1 MRNTAKKATVRL
13 SDIAKETG
21 YSLSTVSK
29 ALNGRADVS
38 EETRQTINAVLKR
51 YGYSRKATGTK
62 SQRIIEIVFQDFDNV
77 WALEVLR
84 GAIREAKLHDLN
96 VITTEG
102 GNRQHPDSS
111 WIDNMLRRQTDGA
124 ILVFSSLTRIERN
137 KLHSRGIPFVLF
149 DPFGN
154 PDPDTLSVQADNWTG
169 GVIATRHLLAL
180 GHTRIGIITGPEEM
194 MCSKARLDGY
204 TSALAEHGIEA
215 DPELITEGDFTT
227 SGGYAQSISLLKR
240 PNRPTA
246 IFAGSDL
253 QAMGVY
259 EAARQLGLRI
269 PEDLSVV
276 GFDDVQTAAF
286 LGPALTTVRQPLQD
300 MARAAVRMLVEALST
315 DDVIQPHIIMPTSLV
330 VHSNSRVNQRGK
342 PHRHNRK
349 GEYSAPSLS
358 TRFQLVLKRPVGT
371 PAVNHPEIP

>member
-1 MRNTAKKATVRL
+1 MRNTTKKTSVRL

-38 EETRQTINAVLKR
+38 EATRQSINAVLKR
-51 YGYSRKATGTK
+51 YGYSRKATSAK

-84 GAIREAKLHDLN
+84 GAIREAKLHDLS

-111 WIDNMLRRQTDGA
+111 WIDNMLRRQADGA
-124 ILVFSSLTRIERN
+124 ILVFSNLTRIERD

-180 GHTRIGIITGPEEM
+180 GHTNIGIITGPEEM

-204 TSALAEHGIEA
+204 TSALAEHGIET
-215 DPELITEGDFTT
+215 DPEL
-227 SGGYAQSISLLKR
+227 SPKAIS
-240 PNRPTA
+240 
-246 IFAGSDL
+246 
-253 QAMGVY
+253 
-259 EAARQLGLRI
+259 
-269 PEDLSVV
+269 
-276 GFDDVQTAAF
+276 
-286 LGPALTTVRQPLQD
+286 PL
-300 MARAAVRMLVEALST
+300 
-315 DDVIQPHIIMPTSLV
+315 
-330 VHSNSRVNQRGK
+330 
-342 PHRHNRK
+342 
-349 GEYSAPSLS
+349 
-358 TRFQLVLKRPVGT
+358 
-371 PAVNHPEIP
+371 PAVTHSPSPC

>member
-51 YGYSRKATGTK
+51 YGYSRKATSTK

-84 GAIREAKLHDLN
+84 
-96 VITTEG
+96 
-102 GNRQHPDSS
+102 
-111 WIDNMLRRQTDGA
+111 GA

-204 TSALAEHGIEA
+204 TSALAEHGIET

-300 MARAAVRMLVEALST
+300 MARAAVRMLIEALST

-330 VHSNSRVNQRGK
+330 VRNSTQ
-342 PHRHNRK
+342 
-349 GEYSAPSLS
+349 
-358 TRFQLVLKRPVGT
+358 QLEG
-371 PAVNHPEIP
+371 

>member
-1 MRNTAKKATVRL
+1 MKNEEGVTHAQYGKKATVRL

-51 YGYSRKATGTK
+51 YGYSRKATSTK
-62 SQRIIEIVFQDFDNV
+62 ANELSKSCSKISIMFGPF
-77 WALEVLR
+77 EVLR

-154 PDPDTLSVQADNWTG
+154 Q
-169 GVIATRHLLAL
+169 IQTRCRCKR
-180 GHTRIGIITGPEEM
+180 TTGPE
-194 MCSKARLDGY
+194 A
-204 TSALAEHGIEA
+204 
-215 DPELITEGDFTT
+215 
-227 SGGYAQSISLLKR
+227 
-240 PNRPTA
+240 
-246 IFAGSDL
+246 
-253 QAMGVY
+253 
-259 EAARQLGLRI
+259 
-269 PEDLSVV
+269 
-276 GFDDVQTAAF
+276 
-286 LGPALTTVRQPLQD
+286 
-300 MARAAVRMLVEALST
+300 
-315 DDVIQPHIIMPTSLV
+315 
-330 VHSNSRVNQRGK
+330 
-342 PHRHNRK
+342 
-349 GEYSAPSLS
+349 
-358 TRFQLVLKRPVGT
+358 
-371 PAVNHPEIP
+371 